1 MKNSINLVYFG
12 RKQKKKKKVTGVSI
26 LGLALRLLE
35 VRSLLQV
42 YFIQIITNEDME
54 EKMSFTSSQAY
65 NLMLRVSPESLTA
78 LKLFS
83 WWAS

>member
-12 RKQKKKKKVTGVSI
+12 TKKKKKKVTGVSI

>member
-12 RKQKKKKKVTGVSI
+12 RKKKKKKVTGVSI